1 MFRLAIIGAGQ
12 LGSRHLQGLS
22 QLPVDCEI
30 DVIDPSSASLEIAR
44 QRFEEMPSNKA
55 VHCVRYHSEIT
66 SLPKQLDYV
75 VISTSADVRLICLE
89 RLLQNSK
96 VKLLLLEKVLFQR
109 IEDYAKADE
118 LIRHHGVKAWVN
130 CPRGAYPIYSEISEF
145 FHGEKLI
152 YAQAIGGDWGLGCN
166 GIHFIDL
173 FRAISGQQ
181 LQSLNTECLDKKV
194 ISSKRKG
201 FIEFTGALRGIY
213 SGGMNVEMTS
223 LQGSLARLL
232 ITLRSENRT
241 CIVDETAGVGFF
253 LDTINA
259 AQWERKDFRA
269 PYLSELITSL
279 VGEMLQT
286 ETSPLP
292 TFKESAKYHL
302 TFIKSMA
309 NFASKFHDGNENIC
323 LIT

>member
-1 MFRLAIIGAGQ
+1 MFRLAIIGVGQ

-22 QLPVDCEI
+22 QLPVDSEI
-30 DVIDPSSASLEIAR
+30 DVIDPSSASLEVAR
-44 QRFEEMPSNKA
+44 QRFEEMPGNKA

-89 RLLQNSK
+89 RLLQHSA

-118 LIRHHGVKAWVN
+118 LIRRFGVKAWVN
-130 CPRGAYPIYSEISEF
+130 CPRVAYPIYSEIFEF
-145 FHGEKLI
+145 FNGEKLI

-181 LQSLNTECLDKKV
+181 LQSLDTEYLDKKV

-201 FIEFTGALRGIY
+201 FIEFTGTLRGIY
-213 SGGMNVEMTS
+213 SSGMNVEITS
-223 LQGSLARLL
+223 LQDSLARLF

-253 LDTINA
+253 MDAING
-259 AQWERKDFRA
+259 AQWDRKDFRA

-279 VGEMLQT
+279 VGELLQK
-286 ETSPLP
+286 ETSSLP
-292 TFKESAKYHL
+292 TFEESAKYHL
-302 TFIKSMA
+302 VFIKTLA
-309 NFASKFHDGNENIC
+309 NFASKFHDGNKNTC